1 MKQSFIGDIVFVA
14 IIAVAM
20 VVVIGGTACGIEH
33 LPQPIAQL
41 LKGE

>member
-1 MKQSFIGDIVFVA
+1 MKQSFVGDIIFIS

-20 VVVIGGTACGIEH
+20 VVVISGTACGIEH